1 MRRIRKSKIRKMLC
15 AGLAVSTAF
24 APYSVQAAVTTMT
37 FADTQAPTSMDIAE
51 GWNDW
56 YTSRYGVTE
65 TLFMLDQNLS
75 AQPFLCESAEN
86 TDSLTWV
93 LKLRDDVTFQNG
105 EKMTAQTVKDC
116 WERTAEIN
124 ARFNENLYIDT
135 VEADGQTLTVTT
147 TEPVPAFESALTTPL
162 AGIYY
167 VTDGMNPTDNATDMI
182 GTGPYK
188 VVSYDVKKKAV
199 VERYDDYWQGTP
211 ALEGAT
217 FNILDDVGALTMA
230 QQNGESDVTLT
241 IPASS
246 LELFE
251 NDGNFVV
258 DGQVGSR
265 GQIIWFN
272 FENELLQDSA
282 VRKAMSM
289 AIDKKSYAEALNKGG
304 SEPATSLFP
313 DNTAFG
319 GTSVKGYDY
328 DIEGAKEL
336 LAEAGYED
344 TNGDGTLDKDGK
356 ELNFRICT
364 YTTKAELPLYAQAME
379 DAFSE
384 IGIGLE
390 IDAGAYDAVV
400 EKQESGD
407 FDLMMI
413 SMTMCPTGDPQYF
426 ADLALKTDGSTNYGH
441 YSNTEVDKLIEQLDD
456 EFDTDKRNELAV
468 EIQQKVMDDAGYIVI
483 GHSKFTNVMKKNVEN
498 CPTNPSEYYA
508 INYQT
513 TMAE

>member
-1 MRRIRKSKIRKMLC
+1 MKNLKIRTILC
-15 AGLAVSTAF
+15 MALAATLSIVPCGA
-24 APYSVQAAVTTMT
+24 QAATETMT

-65 TLFMLDQNLS
+65 TLFVLDQNLS

-86 TDSLTWV
+86 TDPLTWV
-93 LKLRDDVTFQNG
+93 LTLRDDVTFQNG
-105 EKMTAQTVKDC
+105 EKMTAQSVKDC
-116 WERTAEIN
+116 WERTAGIN
-124 ARFNENLYIDT
+124 ARFNETLYIDS

-147 TEPVPAFESALTTPL
+147 TQPIPSFQSALTTPL
-162 AGIYY
+162 TGIYY
-167 VTDGMNPTDNATDMI
+167 VSENMDPANNATDLI
-182 GTGPYK
+182 GIGPYK
-188 VVSYDVKKKAV
+188 VVSYDVKKQAV
-199 VERYDDYWQGTP
+199 VERYDGYWQGTP
-211 ALEGAT
+211 ALESAT
-217 FNILDDVGALTMA
+217 FNILDDVSALTMA

-246 LELFE
+246 LELFQ
-251 NDGNFVV
+251 NDDNFVV

-265 GQIIWFN
+265 GQVIWFN

-289 AIDKKSYAEALNKGG
+289 AIDKESYASILNKGG
-304 SEPATSLFP
+304 SEVATALFP

-319 GTSVKGYDY
+319 GSSVDGYEY
-328 DIEGAKEL
+328 DIEGAKEV

-356 ELNFRICT
+356 ELKFRICT
-364 YTTKAELPLYAQAME
+364 YTTKAELPLYAQAMA

-384 IGIGLE
+384 IGIGLD

-400 EKQESGD
+400 EKQGNGD

-426 ADLALKTDGSTNYGH
+426 SDLALKTDGSANYGH
-441 YSNTEVDKLIEQLDD
+441 YSNAEVDELISQLDD
-456 EFDTDKRNELAV
+456 EYDTEKRNELAV

-498 CPTNPSEYYA
+498 CPTNPSEYYV

-513 TMAE
+513 TMSE